1 MRVLHH
7 MEDGRLDPIIAQ
19 FQDVEFVYLPRQGD
33 IPEDVSGEALLTIPR
48 GYPNLAELLDRG
60 VEWVHLTSTGIDGFP
75 LELLGNRVM
84 TCSRGASAIGISEW
98 CLAMMLA
105 FEKDLPNVW
114 LNSPPER
121 WFTADL
127 GALYRKTLGLI
138 GLGGIGTAVARRALA
153 FDMTVLAVRRTA
165 APSPLDGVEVC
176 GSLDELLERS
186 DHIVVAA
193 PATAATRH
201 LLDAETLASAKPG
214 AHIINIARGDLID
227 QDALRAALDSG
238 HIARASLDTVEP
250 EPLPEGHW
258 LYDHPKVRVSAHV
271 SWCMPESWDFLMAPF
286 ADNLQRR
293 LAGQRLEGIVN
304 PGEGY

>member
-1 MRVLHH
+1 MQVLHH
-7 MEDGRLDPIIAQ
+7 MEDGRLDSIIAQ
-19 FQDVEFVYLPRQGD
+19 FDTVEFIYVPRQGD
-33 IPEDVSGEALLTIPR
+33 IPEGASGDALLTIPR
-48 GYPNLAELLDRG
+48 DYPNLAELLDRG
-60 VEWVHLTSTGIDGFP
+60 VEWVHITSTGIDGFP
-75 LELLGNRVM
+75 LELLGDRVM
-84 TCSRGASAIGISEW
+84 TCSRGAGAIAISEW
-98 CLAMMLA
+98 CLAVMLA

-114 LNSPPER
+114 LGQPPER

-127 GALYRKTLGLI
+127 GALYGKTLGLI
-138 GLGGIGTAVARRALA
+138 GLGGIGTAVARRVLA

-165 APSPLDGVEVC
+165 APAPLEGIEIVN
-176 GSLDELLERS
+176 SLAELLGRS

-201 LLDAETLASAKPG
+201 LLDADALAATKPG
-214 AHIINIARGDLID
+214 THIVNIARGDLID

-258 LYDHPKVRVSAHV
+258 LYEHPKVKLSAHV
-271 SWCMPESWDFLMAPF
+271 SWCMPDSWDLLMTPF

-293 LAGQRLEGIVN
+293 LTGQPLEGIVN
-304 PGEGY
+304 PDEGY

>member
-19 FQDVEFVYLPRQGD
+19 FQDVEFVYVPRQGD
-33 IPEDVSGEALLTIPR
+33 LPEDASGEALLTIPR
-48 GYPNLAELLDRG
+48 DYPNLAELLDRG
-60 VEWVHLTSTGIDGFP
+60 VKWVHATSTGIDGFP
-75 LELLGNRVM
+75 LELLGHRVM
-84 TCSRGASAIGISEW
+84 TCSRGAGAIAISEW

-114 LNSPPER
+114 LDKPPER

-127 GALYRKTLGLI
+127 GALYGKTLGLI

-153 FDMTVLAVRRTA
+153 FDMSVLAVRRTS
-165 APSPLDGVEVC
+165 APSPLDGVEIT

-193 PATAATRH
+193 PATAATHR
-201 LLDAETLASAKPG
+201 LLDANALAKVKQG
-214 AHIINIARGDLID
+214 AHIVNIARGDLID
-227 QDALRAALDSG
+227 QDALRASLDSG

-271 SWCMPESWDFLMAPF
+271 SWCMPDSWDLLIAPF

-293 LAGQRLEGIVN
+293 LAGLPLYGIVN
-304 PGEGY
+304 PDEEY

>member
-1 MRVLHH
+1 
-7 MEDGRLDPIIAQ
+7 MEDGRLDPIIAR
-19 FQDVEFVYLPRQGD
+19 FETVEFVCVPRQGD
-33 IPEDVSGEALLTIPR
+33 IPEGASGDVLLTIPR

-60 VEWVHLTSTGIDGFP
+60 VEWVHVTSTGIDGFP
-75 LELLGNRVM
+75 LELLGDRVM

-98 CLAMMLA
+98 SLAMMLA

-114 LNSPPER
+114 LKGPPER

-127 GALYRKTLGLI
+127 GALYGKTLGLI

-153 FDMTVLAVRRTA
+153 FDMTVLALRRTA
-165 APSPLDGVEVC
+165 APSPLVGVEIAT
-176 GSLDELLERS
+176 SLDELLERS

-193 PATAATRH
+193 PATAATHH
-201 LLDAETLASAKPG
+201 LLDADALSKAKPG
-214 AHIINIARGDLID
+214 AHVINIARGDLID
-227 QDALRAALDSG
+227 QDALRAALDRG

-258 LYDHPKVRVSAHV
+258 LYDHPQVRLSAHV

-286 ADNLQRR
+286 ADNLQRHLDGQP
-293 LAGQRLEGIVN
+293 LAGIVN
-304 PGEGY
+304 PDEEY

>member
-7 MEDGRLDPIIAQ
+7 MEDGRLDPIIAR
-19 FQDVEFVYLPRQGD
+19 FETVEFVYVPRQGD
-33 IPEDVSGEALLTIPR
+33 IPEGASGDVLLTIPR
-48 GYPNLAELLDRG
+48 GYPNLSELLDLG
-60 VEWVHLTSTGIDGFP
+60 VKWVHVTSTGIDGFP
-75 LELLGNRVM
+75 LELLGDRVM

-114 LNSPPER
+114 LQSPPER

-127 GALYRKTLGLI
+127 GALYGKTLGLI

-153 FDMTVLAVRRTA
+153 FDMSVLAVRRTA
-165 APSPLDGVEVC
+165 APSPLAGVEIA
-176 GSLDELLERS
+176 GSLDELLKRS

-193 PATAATRH
+193 PATTATRY
-201 LLDAETLASAKPG
+201 LLDADALAKAKPG

-227 QDALRAALDSG
+227 QEALRVSLDSG

-258 LYDHPKVRVSAHV
+258 LYDHPQIRLSAHV

-293 LAGQRLEGIVN
+293 LDGQPLEGIVN
-304 PGEGY
+304 PDEEY

>member
-7 MEDGRLDPIIAQ
+7 MEDGRLDPIIAR
-19 FQDVEFVYLPRQGD
+19 FDTVEFVCVPRQGD
-33 IPEDVSGEALLTIPR
+33 IPERASGDVLLTIPR
-48 GYPNLAELLDRG
+48 GYPNLGELLDRG
-60 VEWVHLTSTGIDGFP
+60 VEWVHVTSTGIDGFP
-75 LELLGNRVM
+75 LELLGDRVM

-114 LNSPPER
+114 LQSPPER

-127 GALYRKTLGLI
+127 GALYGKTLGII

-153 FDMTVLAVRRTA
+153 FDMTVSALRRTA
-165 APSPLDGVEVC
+165 APSPLVGVQIAT
-176 GSLDELLERS
+176 SLDDLLERS

-193 PATAATRH
+193 PATAATHH
-201 LLDAETLASAKPG
+201 LLDADTLAKVKPG

-227 QDALRAALDSG
+227 QDALRAALDRG
-238 HIARASLDTVEP
+238 QIARASLDTVEP

-258 LYDHPKVRVSAHV
+258 LYDHTQVRLSAHV

-286 ADNLQRR
+286 TDNLQRR
-293 LAGQRLEGIVN
+293 LDGQTLEGIVN
-304 PGEGY
+304 PNEEY

>member
-1 MRVLHH
+1 
-7 MEDGRLDPIIAQ
+7 MEGGRLDPIIAR
-19 FQDVEFVYLPRQGD
+19 FDTVEFVCVPRQGD
-33 IPEDVSGEALLTIPR
+33 IPDDASGDVLLTIPR

-60 VEWVHLTSTGIDGFP
+60 VEWVHVTSTGIDGFP
-75 LELLGNRVM
+75 LELLGDRVM

-98 CLAMMLA
+98 CLAMMLT

-114 LNSPPER
+114 LKSPPER

-127 GALYRKTLGLI
+127 GALYGKTLGLI

-153 FDMTVLAVRRTA
+153 FDMTVLALRRTA
-165 APSPLDGVEVC
+165 APSPLVGVQIVT
-176 GSLDELLERS
+176 SLDELLERS

-193 PATAATRH
+193 PATTATHH
-201 LLDAETLASAKPG
+201 LLDADTLAKAKPG

-227 QDALRAALDSG
+227 QDALRAALDRG

-258 LYDHPKVRVSAHV
+258 LYDHPQVRLSAHV

-293 LAGQRLEGIVN
+293 LDGQTLEGIVN
-304 PGEGY
+304 PNEEY

>member
-7 MEDGRLDPIIAQ
+7 MEDGRLDSIIAQ
-19 FQDVEFVYLPRQGD
+19 FEDVEFVYVPRQGD
-33 IPEDVSGEALLTIPR
+33 IPEGASGDVLLTIPR

-60 VEWVHLTSTGIDGFP
+60 VEWVHVTSTGIDSFP
-75 LELLGNRVM
+75 LELLGDRVM
-84 TCSRGASAIGISEW
+84 TCSRGSSAIGISEW

-105 FEKDLPNVW
+105 FEKDLPHVW
-114 LNSPPER
+114 LNRPPER

-127 GALYRKTLGLI
+127 GALYGKTLGLI

-153 FDMTVLAVRRTA
+153 FEMSVLALRRTA
-165 APSPLDGVEVC
+165 APSPMAEVEIAR
-176 GSLDELLERS
+176 SLEELLERS

-193 PATAATRH
+193 PATAATHH
-201 LLDAETLASAKPG
+201 LLDADALAKTKPG

-227 QDALRAALDSG
+227 QVALRAALDNG

-258 LYDHPKVRVSAHV
+258 LYDHPQVRLSAHV

-293 LAGQRLEGIVN
+293 LDGHPLEGIVN
-304 PGEGY
+304 LDEEY

>member
-1 MRVLHH
+1 

-19 FQDVEFVYLPRQGD
+19 FQDVEFIYVPRQGD
-33 IPEDVSGEALLTIPR
+33 IPEDASGEALLTIPR
-48 GYPNLAELLDRG
+48 DYPNLAGLLDRG
-60 VEWVHLTSTGIDGFP
+60 VEWVHVTSTGIDGFP
-75 LELLGNRVM
+75 LHLLGQPGYDLF
-84 TCSRGASAIGISEW
+84 SRGAGAIAISEW

-114 LNSPPER
+114 LSGPPER

-127 GALYRKTLGLI
+127 GALYGKTLGLI
-138 GLGGIGTAVARRALA
+138 GLGGIGIAVARRALA
-153 FDMTVLAVRRTA
+153 FDMSVLAVRRTA
-165 APSPLDGVEVC
+165 APSPMEGVEIVS
-176 GSLDELLERS
+176 SLADLLARS

-201 LLDAETLASAKPG
+201 LLDADALAATKPG
-214 AHIINIARGDLID
+214 VHIVNIARGDLID

-258 LYDHPKVRVSAHV
+258 LYEHPKVRLSAHV
-271 SWCMPESWDFLMAPF
+271 SWCMPDSWDLLIGPF

-293 LAGQRLEGIVN
+293 LAGQPLEGIVD
-304 PGEGY
+304 PDEGY

>member
-1 MRVLHH
+1 
-7 MEDGRLDPIIAQ
+7 MEDGRLDPIIDQ
-19 FQDVEFVYLPRQGD
+19 FEDVDFVYVPRQGN
-33 IPEDVSGEALLTIPR
+33 IPVDASGDVLLTIPR

-75 LELLGNRVM
+75 LELLGDRVM

-105 FEKDLPNVW
+105 FEKDLPDVW
-114 LNSPPER
+114 LQNPPER

-127 GALYRKTLGLI
+127 GALYGKTLGLI

-153 FDMTVLAVRRTA
+153 FDMSVLAVRRTA
-165 APSPLDGVEVC
+165 APSPLEGVEMAE
-176 GSLDELLERS
+176 SIDDLLGRS

-193 PATAATRH
+193 PATSSTRH
-201 LLDAETLASAKPG
+201 LLDADALAKTKPG

-227 QDALRAALDSG
+227 QDALRTALDDG
-238 HIARASLDTVEP
+238 HITRASLDTVEP

-258 LYDHPKVRVSAHV
+258 LYDHPKVRLSAHV

-286 ADNLQRR
+286 AENLQRR
-293 LAGQRLEGIVN
+293 ISGQPLEGIVN
-304 PGEGY
+304 PDEEY

>member
-1 MRVLHH
+1 

-19 FQDVEFVYLPRQGD
+19 FQDVEFIYVPRQGD
-33 IPEDVSGEALLTIPR
+33 IPEDASGDALLTIPR
-48 GYPNLAELLDRG
+48 DYPNLAGLLDRG
-60 VEWVHLTSTGIDGFP
+60 VEWVHVTSTGIDGFP
-75 LELLGNRVM
+75 LNLLGSRVM
-84 TCSRGASAIGISEW
+84 TCSRGTGAIAISEW

-114 LNSPPER
+114 LDEPPER
-121 WFTADL
+121 WFTAEL
-127 GALYRKTLGLI
+127 GALYGKTLGLI

-165 APSPLDGVEVC
+165 APSPLEGVEIV
-176 GSLDELLERS
+176 GSLTELLTRS

-201 LLDAETLASAKPG
+201 LLEADALAAAKPG
-214 AHIINIARGDLID
+214 THIVNIARGNLID

-258 LYDHPKVRVSAHV
+258 LYSHPQVRLSAHV
-271 SWCMPESWDFLMAPF
+271 SWCMPKNWDLLIAPF

-293 LAGQRLEGIVN
+293 LAGQPLEGIVN
-304 PGEGY
+304 PDEGY

>member
-1 MRVLHH
+1 MLHH

-19 FQDVEFVYLPRQGD
+19 FDTVEFVCVPRQGD
-33 IPEDVSGEALLTIPR
+33 IPEGASGDVLLTIPR
-48 GYPNLAELLDRG
+48 GYPNLSELLNRG
-60 VEWVHLTSTGIDGFP
+60 VEWVHVTSTGIDGFP
-75 LELLGNRVM
+75 LELLGDRVM

-105 FEKDLPNVW
+105 FEKNLPNVW
-114 LNSPPER
+114 LNRPPER

-127 GALYRKTLGLI
+127 GALYGKTLGLI

-153 FDMTVLAVRRTA
+153 FDMSVLAIRRTA
-165 APSPLDGVEVC
+165 ASSPLTGVEIAE
-176 GSLDELLERS
+176 SLSNLLERS

-193 PATAATRH
+193 PATAATRY
-201 LLDAETLASAKPG
+201 LLDADALAITKPG

-258 LYDHPKVRVSAHV
+258 LYDHPQVRLSAHV

-286 ADNLQRR
+286 AENLQRR
-293 LAGQRLEGIVN
+293 LYGQPLAGIVN
-304 PGEGY
+304 PDEEY

>member
-1 MRVLHH
+1 
-7 MEDGRLDPIIAQ
+7 MEDGRLDPIIAR
-19 FQDVEFVYLPRQGD
+19 FDAVEFVYVPRQGD
-33 IPEDVSGEALLTIPR
+33 IPEGASGDVLLTIPR

-60 VEWVHLTSTGIDGFP
+60 VEWVHVTSTGIDGFP
-75 LELLGNRVM
+75 LELLGDRVM
-84 TCSRGASAIGISEW
+84 TCSRGASSIGISEW

-105 FEKDLPNVW
+105 FEKDLPYVW
-114 LNSPPER
+114 LNRPPER

-127 GALYRKTLGLI
+127 GALYGKTLGLI

-153 FDMTVLAVRRTA
+153 FDMSVLALRRTA
-165 APSPLDGVEVC
+165 APSPLAGVDIA

-193 PATAATRH
+193 PATAATHH
-201 LLDAETLASAKPG
+201 LLDAEALAKAKAG
-214 AHIINIARGDLID
+214 AHIINIARGNLID

-258 LYDHPKVRVSAHV
+258 LYDHPQVRLSAHV

-293 LAGQRLEGIVN
+293 LDGQPLAGIVN
-304 PGEGY
+304 PDEEY